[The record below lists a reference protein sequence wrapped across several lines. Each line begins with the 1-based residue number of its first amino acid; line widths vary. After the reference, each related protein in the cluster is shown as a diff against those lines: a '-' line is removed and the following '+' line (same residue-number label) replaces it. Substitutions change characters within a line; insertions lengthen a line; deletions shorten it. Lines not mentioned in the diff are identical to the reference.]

1 MLHQIETVIEFNFLN
16 NEIPEVTLAINKEKV
31 VERCILVGLEL
42 QLPVALLV
50 FLSNLLV
57 LLKKTLVI

>member
-16 NEIPEVTLAINKEKV
+16 NEIPEVSLAINKEKV
-31 VERCILVGLEL
+31 VERCILVRLEL